1 MLGTQQ
7 VLHRRGENAFA
18 HLYAGTVV
26 KSNDKS
32 DSKKDGMFTESETLD
47 FTIDCL
53 EERSALFNTKKILN
67 DWPYGVRRHSVGS
80 VSRTTLKTLKLA
92 INGKLFYQI

>member
-18 HLYAGTVV
+18 HLYARTVV
-26 KSNDKS
+26 KRNDKS

-47 FTIDCL
+47 LPLIVLKRKSDLHFLIPRKFERLTI
-53 EERSALFNTKKILN
+53 RSPASFGRFSISYN
-67 DWPYGVRRHSVGS
+67 
-80 VSRTTLKTLKLA
+80 LKNLKA
-92 INGKLFYQI
+92 GF

>member
-26 KSNDKS
+26 KRNDKS
-32 DSKKDGMFTESETLD
+32 DSKKDGMFTELWNAR

-53 EERSALFNTKKILN
+53 EDLHFLIPRKFWTTDHTES
-67 DWPYGVRRHSVGS
+67 GVIR
-80 VSRTTLKTLKLA
+80 
-92 INGKLFYQI
+92 